1 MIKDYPKRVFCKHA
15 ILLLGSLLIPTS
27 LFSNEKV
34 NKLLLGNVTVNGKK
48 ISKDS
53 YINLDKETEIIT
65 KSDLAIVKNNSN
77 GFLIRPNTKIRF
89 FENKIVELIKGS
101 VHGIFGKQENELK
114 IKTPRGNIG
123 IRGTV
128 TYIEHEESY
137 NRTYVCNC
145 YGETSVYDLNMKKL
159 KTLISK
165 YHSPVIIDK
174 DNKIQSSPYD
184 YPLNHYD
191 DNIANIVKRNPKR
204 FIGLG
209 TVPMQ
214 NSSLAIQELIRCK
227 EIGLRGI
234 QIGSHIN
241 DWNLD
246 RAELFP
252 IFQKCEELEMSIFV
266 HPWDMMG
273 KEKMEKYWLPWLV
286 GMPAETSLA
295 ICSMIFGGVFER
307 LPNLKVAFAHG
318 GGSFP
323 ATIGRIEHGF
333 NVRPDLCAIDNNV
346 NPRDYLGNFYLD
358 SLVHEP
364 KMLDFIVD
372 IMGEDKICLG
382 TDYPFPLGELESGKL
397 INEMKYTNAKKAKLL
412 AENALNWL
420 GINKEDFI

>member
-1 MIKDYPKRVFCKHA
+1 M
-15 ILLLGSLLIPTS
+15 
-27 LFSNEKV
+27 
-34 NKLLLGNVTVNGKK
+34 NKLFTIDIHTHILPENIPNFREKFGYGGFVSLEHHKPCCAKMMMDDKFFREVGDNCWSDEVRIKECDEQGVDVQVLSTVPVMF
-48 ISKDS
+48 SYWAKDQDTLTVS
-53 YINLDKETEIIT
+53 E
-65 KSDLAIVKNNSN
+65 
-77 GFLIRPNTKIRF
+77 FLN
-89 FENKIVELIKGS
+89 
-101 VHGIFGKQENELK
+101 
-114 IKTPRGNIG
+114 
-123 IRGTV
+123 
-128 TYIEHEESY
+128 
-137 NRTYVCNC
+137 
-145 YGETSVYDLNMKKL
+145 
-159 KTLISK
+159 
-165 YHSPVIIDK
+165 
-174 DNKIQSSPYD
+174 
-184 YPLNHYD
+184 
-191 DNIANIVKRNPKR
+191 DNIADIVKRNPKR

-227 EIGLRGI
+227 EIGLKGI

-273 KEKMEKYWLPWLV
+273 KDKMEKYWLPWLV

-333 NVRPDLCAIDNNV
+333 NVRPDLCPIDNNV

-382 TDYPFPLGELESGKL
+382 TDYPFPLGELEPGKL
-397 INEMKYTNAKKAKLL
+397 INEMNYTNAKKAKLL

>member
-1 MIKDYPKRVFCKHA
+1 M
-15 ILLLGSLLIPTS
+15 
-27 LFSNEKV
+27 
-34 NKLLLGNVTVNGKK
+34 NKLFTIDIHTHILPENIPNFKEKFGYGGFVSLDHHKPCCAKMMMDDKFFREVDDNCWSDEARIKECDKLGVDVQVLSTVPVMF
-48 ISKDS
+48 S
-53 YINLDKETEIIT
+53 YWAK
-65 KSDLAIVKNNSN
+65 
-77 GFLIRPNTKIRF
+77 
-89 FENKIVELIKGS
+89 
-101 VHGIFGKQENELK
+101 
-114 IKTPRGNIG
+114 
-123 IRGTV
+123 
-128 TYIEHEESY
+128 
-137 NRTYVCNC
+137 
-145 YGETSVYDLNMKKL
+145 
-159 KTLISK
+159 
-165 YHSPVIIDK
+165 DK
-174 DNKIQSSPYD
+174 DTLVVAEF
-184 YPLNHYD
+184 LNDH
-191 DNIANIVKRNPKR
+191 IADIVKRNPKR

-214 NSSLAIQELIRCK
+214 NPDLAIQELTRCK
-227 EIGLRGI
+227 ELGLRGI

-246 RAELFP
+246 RDELFP

-273 KEKMEKYWLPWLV
+273 KDKMEKYWLPWLV

-382 TDYPFPLGELESGKL
+382 TDYPFPLGELEPGKL
-397 INEMKYTNAKKAKLL
+397 INEMNYTNAKKAKLL